1 MAEPDPR
8 PVVMASN
15 DAAMADFQSDD
26 VVDEDVGG
34 ISTRNAFKCKRDVTP
49 AYHSGVIK
57 PPSAP
62 LKAAESN
69 AVSSTHCGGIVS

>member
-62 LKAAESN
+62 LNAAESKRD
-69 AVSSTHCGGIVS
+69 SSIHCGGIVS